1 MNCFRP
7 CDRGDVDDVLANAK
21 AALEGGKAA
30 FATSPIHGLSCL
42 ADVLISLIDGVS
54 RISRNSLPQSSKAPG
69 SRHRSLEVLSREIS
83 HLVRLIDGT
92 TGRARSCIENCPPND
107 PKRRAL
113 ENDLGSH
120 ALSSHFEKLRVDLTA
135 LKARADDI
143 NRGPLLLK
151 YMHGQRDSRTL
162 DQIRDGLHTA
172 VEYYDAECRTAIERS
187 VNKYLESSADLEQAE
202 KRAEIEGDV
211 RSGDSDPAE
220 LDPGVDSKPVTPLP
234 SNRSH
239 SLYPHVV
246 GDVVLEA
253 LPHAAADYRSPI
265 HTLKNHLLTGT
276 RSEILEQL
284 ENWVFT
290 APSHKSIC
298 VLNGAVGTGKSSI
311 ASHFA
316 RRLRESGHLGASVFF
331 VRGVDDLSSTRLFFP
346 TLAYQLAH
354 SQDALRPHI
363 VAAVQ
368 EYPALGRIQD
378 AKYQGEHL
386 LQRPLLA
393 ARDHHT
399 PIVIIVDAVDE
410 CVDDPPELIST
421 MLQTLVTCA
430 REVLFPLR
438 ILLTSVPEHFVDE
451 ALSQDPVT
459 VCRMSLHNLSRE
471 SVNRDI
477 AIFFRDRLSRM
488 KSSKALLVERPDLVD
503 RLVLQADGMFVYA
516 RTAMDFLHDNP
527 DKLEERLEFLFSVN
541 PSGLGPLDG
550 LYLSILES
558 AFPPTKMEQQPA
570 LRASVQSVLG
580 CIPVLRD
587 LISPRTLES
596 LLHVPC
602 KDALPIL
609 HQLRCTILHNRNDL
623 DEVFRP
629 LHATFSQFLVNST
642 RCPNRLYLVDSKR
655 QNARLAEGCLKV
667 VLSLDRNMC
676 RLDDPSMRKVDVPDL
691 AERLRANVP
700 PHARYACFHW
710 ATHLEAACQPG
721 DAHSTKGCRCVEIVD
736 LLKDFATMKLL
747 VWLEVLGYLGR
758 LDVAM
763 RGLTAARD
771 YLGIR
776 HLRIRSVLEEG
787 CQLLVNHQA
796 EIEACP
802 DDVYLSAIPQD
813 GYTSVD
819 REQQDSSF
827 IDRNGN
833 NVTIG
838 LF

>member
-21 AALEGGKAA
+21 AALEGEKAA
-30 FATSPIHGLSCL
+30 FTTSPIHGLSCL

-54 RISRNSLPQSSKAPG
+54 
-69 SRHRSLEVLSREIS
+69 
-83 HLVRLIDGT
+83 
-92 TGRARSCIENCPPND
+92 
-107 PKRRAL
+107 
-113 ENDLGSH
+113 
-120 ALSSHFEKLRVDLTA
+120 
-135 LKARADDI
+135 
-143 NRGPLLLK
+143 
-151 YMHGQRDSRTL
+151 
-162 DQIRDGLHTA
+162 
-172 VEYYDAECRTAIERS
+172 
-187 VNKYLESSADLEQAE
+187 
-202 KRAEIEGDV
+202 
-211 RSGDSDPAE
+211 AE
-220 LDPGVDSKPVTPLP
+220 LDPGVDM
-234 SNRSH
+234 
-239 SLYPHVV
+239 

-421 MLQTLVTCA
+421 MLQTLVTCV

-503 RLVLQADGMFVYA
+503 RLVLRADGMFVYA

-527 DKLEERLEFLFSVN
+527 DKLEERLECLFSVN

-558 AFPPTKMEQQPA
+558 AFPPTQMEQQPA

-655 QNARLAEGCLKV
+655 QNARLAEG
-667 VLSLDRNMC
+667 LDRNMC

-747 VWLEVLGYLGR
+747 VWL
-758 LDVAM
+758 DVAM

-813 GYTSVD
+813 GYTS
-819 REQQDSSF
+819 DSSF